1 MLRVVAHKSAAAAR
15 QYYAE
20 GLKREDYYTEKQEVV
35 GNWHG
40 KAAERMGLSGNVTSD
55 AFAAL
60 VENRHPVDGGRL
72 TPHTKSDRIV
82 GYDINF
88 HAPKSL
94 SVLYAMTLD
103 KNVLKAFRQAVQ
115 ETMTE
120 IEENT
125 ATRVRRRGESSNRV
139 TGNLAWGEFVHFT
152 ARPVGGIPDPHLH
165 VHCFAFNATFDG
177 EEGRWKAAKFRDIKR
192 NAPYSEAAFHSRLAV
207 ALSMQGYS
215 IQRTKQGWEIKGMPA
230 SVLAKFSRRTAQIER
245 LAQEK
250 GITDPKEKETLGALT
265 REGKRHGL
273 TFPDLMAAWSVRLTE
288 EEKVTISKVCYD
300 KDQPRGARVTASE
313 AVDYAL
319 AKLFEKQSVV
329 ERGRILAEAMR
340 YGIGNTTPQSIK
352 SEFEKRALIGRL
364 VGEEHL
370 CTTMEVLAEEVALIN
385 FARAGRN
392 SAMPLG
398 GRGKM
403 NLGAMLSDEQRA
415 AVKHILTTRDQVIA
429 LRGGAGVGKTTL
441 MKEAVAAI
449 EAKGVKVFAFAPS
462 ASASRE
468 TLRESGFEGAETV
481 AHLLTNA
488 KLQKQVQGQVI
499 WVDEAGLLGVRDMWR
514 IMEIAGNGTRVILT
528 GDTAQHAPVARGDAF
543 RLLQQHAGLRVAEVT
558 QIRRQELE
566 DYKLAIEALSKGDL
580 RTGFRRLDK
589 LGAFVEI
596 ADEAE
601 RYRQLASDFLALSYR
616 GDVPLVVSP
625 THAESAKVTDA
636 IRGAKRDAKSL
647 GPERQFIQF
656 HNLQWEEAARAL
668 PENYSPGLVVQYH
681 QNAKGVKRGEILR
694 VLGHDASGSVQVE
707 GEGGKASLLSM
718 KDAQK
723 FQVFEQRQIA
733 LGKGDRIRIT
743 RNGESADGKRLNNG
757 NVFSVEKFDKKG
769 RIVLNTGAVLDKD
782 HGHFAYGYCQTSH
795 SSQSKSVRHVLVAQS
810 ESSFVASSR
819 EQFYVS
825 CSRGKET
832 IHIYTDNRRG
842 LQEAVGNSS
851 TRMAGVELAE
861 LNQKEISSMSTEL
874 GSKQWRDAIQSRRGL
889 DESKSWVKAVANQ
902 RQQDPLKKGT
912 GANWKGYIEMRRSLA
927 GPDGKSRSKG
937 HPMSKKKGGQPR
949 GRTLPKTNLHTQP
962 FREKMTALHE
972 AKKAAE
978 EKILD
983 APDKDKALPEKPT
996 EGRKVEQS
1004 AKPVQEP
1011 RKGATDSKQQQAS
1024 LKQQAAIQ
1032 TPKVGEKKPTPEQQ
1046 KAAPQQSNTRKNW
1059 ASNMYQSATNHFNKV
1074 ADKVKGQGKDAQAG
1088 KTQGQVAS
1096 QTLQNKQGQG
1106 AQRQVNMGNTQI
1118 KPLQQNNMPQ
1128 VANHAAKQKPID
1140 AGAAAQKQA
1149 ALQLKIQAQQLPPP
1163 PPPAR
1168 RK

>member
-40 KAAERMGLSGNVTSD
+40 LAAERMGLSGNVTSE

-82 GYDINF
+82 GYDLNF

-120 IEENT
+120 IEQNT
-125 ATRVRRRGESSNRV
+125 ATRVRKRGDSSNRV
-139 TGNLAWGEFVHFT
+139 TGNLAWAEFVHFT

-207 ALSMQGYS
+207 ALAGQGYA
-215 IQRTKQGWEIKGMPA
+215 IQRTKQGWEIKGMPS

-245 LAQEK
+245 LAHEK

-273 TFPDLMAAWSVRLTE
+273 TFSDLMAAWSVRLTE
-288 EEKVTISKVCYD
+288 DEKVTISKVCYD

-340 YGIGNTTPQSIK
+340 YGIGNTTPQAIK
-352 SEFEKRALIGRL
+352 SEFERRGLIGRL

-398 GRGKM
+398 GRSKL
-403 NLGAMLSDEQRA
+403 NLGVMLSDEQRA

-429 LRGGAGVGKTTL
+429 IRGGAGVGKTTL

-449 EAKGVKVFAFAPS
+449 EARGVKVYAFAPS

-468 TLRESGFEGAETV
+468 TMREAGFEGAETV
-481 AHLLTNA
+481 AHLLTNT
-488 KLQKQVQGQVI
+488 KLQKQIRGQVI
-499 WVDEAGLLGVRDMWR
+499 WIDEAGLLGVRDMWR

-566 DYKLAIEALSKGDL
+566 DYKQAIEALSKGDL

-589 LGAFVEI
+589 LEAFVEI

-601 RYRQLASDFLALSYR
+601 RYRQLAADFLALSKH

-625 THAESAKVTDA
+625 THAESAKVTEA
-636 IRGAKRDAKSL
+636 IRSAKRDAKSL
-647 GPERQFIQF
+647 GAERQFIQY

-668 PENYSPGLVVQYH
+668 PENYSPGLVIQYH

-694 VLGHDASGSVQVE
+694 VLGHDASGAVQVSLE
-707 GEGGKASLLSM
+707 NGGTGVLSI
-718 KDAQK
+718 KDAPK
-723 FQVFEQRQIA
+723 FQVFEQREIP

-743 RNGESADGKRLNNG
+743 RNGQTADGRRLNNG
-757 NVFSVEKFDKKG
+757 NVFTVEKFDKRG
-769 RIVLNTGAVLDKD
+769 RIILNTGAILDKD

-795 SSQSKSVRHVLVAQS
+795 SSQSKSVQHVLVAQS
-810 ESSFVASSR
+810 EASFVASSR

-832 IHIYTDNRRG
+832 IRIYTDNRRG

-851 TRMAGVELAE
+851 IRMAGVELAE

-889 DESKSWVKAVANQ
+889 DESKSWVQTVARQ

-912 GANWKGYIEMRRSLA
+912 GANWRGYIEMRRNLA
-927 GPDGKSRSKG
+927 GPDGKSRAKG

-949 GRTLPKTNLHTQP
+949 GRTLPKTSLHTTP
-962 FREKMTALHE
+962 FREKMLALHE
-972 AKKAAE
+972 AKKGAE
-978 EKILD
+978 EKALA

-996 EGRKVEQS
+996 EARKVEQP
-1004 AKPVQEP
+1004 AKASPEP
-1011 RKGATDSKQQQAS
+1011 SKGATDSKRQQAS
-1024 LKQQAAIQ
+1024 LKQQAAVEA
-1032 TPKVGEKKPTPEQQ
+1032 PKVGDKKPTPEQQ
-1046 KAAPQQSNTRKNW
+1046 KTAPQQTNVRKNW
-1059 ASNMYQSATNHFNKV
+1059 AANMYQTATTHFNKL
-1074 ADKVKGQGKDAQAG
+1074 ADKVKGQGKEQQAV
-1088 KTQGQVAS
+1088 KTQGQQVA
-1096 QTLQNKQGQG
+1096 QTQQPKPAQG
-1106 AQRQVNMGNTQI
+1106 AERQVKMGNAQV
-1118 KPLQQNNMPQ
+1118 KPLQQNNTAQ
-1128 VANHAAKQKPID
+1128 IAEHAAKQKPVD
-1140 AGAAAQKQA
+1140 AGVAAQKQA
-1149 ALQLKIQAQQLPPP
+1149 ALQQKIQAQQMPPP
-1163 PPPAR
+1163 PPPR
-1168 RK
+1168 PKK